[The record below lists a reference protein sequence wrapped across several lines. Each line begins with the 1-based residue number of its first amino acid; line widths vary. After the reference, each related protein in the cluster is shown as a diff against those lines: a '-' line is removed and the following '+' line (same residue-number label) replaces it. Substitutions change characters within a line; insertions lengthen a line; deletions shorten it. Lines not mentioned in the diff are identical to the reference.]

1 MYLLDTTHCLGI
13 FFEVP
18 NVKKKFDENRDAGI
32 YTNVIVRSELLYG
45 AYKSEQTLTNLQLIE
60 SFLSELRVF
69 DIDRETASICARL
82 RIAILDRFGSKLR
95 SKRRNTTM
103 ESLGFKTNDLWIAS
117 SAIQYNQILVS
128 ADNALWR
135 LDGIEGLKIENW

>member
-82 RIAILDRFGSKLR
+82 RIAILD
-95 SKRRNTTM
+95 
-103 ESLGFKTNDLWIAS
+103 
-117 SAIQYNQILVS
+117 
-128 ADNALWR
+128 
-135 LDGIEGLKIENW
+135 